1 MDGRKDFDRMV
12 DVYIEIFGN
21 RWNILIINELLI
33 GSRRFNEIKRNLE
46 PVTQTVLI
54 RHLRQLEG
62 YGIISREV
70 IDGPVQEVRYTV
82 TPQGIKLYE
91 PMLGTFGWIIQ
102 NVIDK
107 DKYESVDGDR
117 EYHNF
122 RIQLSGQKMSGP
134 TRI

>member
-1 MDGRKDFDRMV
+1 MQSSSMDGRKDFDRMV

-117 EYHNF
+117 E
-122 RIQLSGQKMSGP
+122 
-134 TRI
+134 

>member
-1 MDGRKDFDRMV
+1 MQSSSRDGRKDFDRMV

-107 DKYESVDGDR
+107 DKYGSVDGDS
-117 EYHNF
+117 E
-122 RIQLSGQKMSGP
+122 L
-134 TRI
+134 

>member
-82 TPQGIKLYE
+82 TPKGIKLYE

-117 EYHNF
+117 E
-122 RIQLSGQKMSGP
+122 
-134 TRI
+134 